1 MAKKRRK
8 NLSGM
13 LFIMAA
19 LFLCGYVVYTLYEQ
33 QQEMNQLRVVEAENQ
48 KKIELMEEELNE
60 MQADI
65 DAANSDEH
73 VEKIARE
80 QLKMIGQDEVLFI
93 DLGKGA
99 K

>member
-1 MAKKRRK
+1 
-8 NLSGM
+8 
-13 LFIMAA
+13 MAA